1 MRLALYGLTVLALLG
16 GAYGYLTFGSK
27 AFDPVA
33 TAKLDVKAIEKA
45 AVAYCIKSGEFP
57 PNLDALVSAG
67 SLDSSATRDPWK
79 NAYQYDP
86 AGISKRRLPLS
97 DSLMFERSV
106 RCAAGSSILPMWS
119 TNNVSATGD
128 PIAAIRRTMN
138 GSNCGS
144 LALAAS
150 LSARAGSSTAN
161 GSAAYQTISGRL

>member
-86 AGISKRRLPLS
+86 AGKKNKGARPDI
-97 DSLMFERSV
+97 
-106 RCAAGSSILPMWS
+106 W
-119 TNNVSATGD
+119 TVSPSREVIGNWTKNAK
-128 PIAAIRRTMN
+128 
-138 GSNCGS
+138 
-144 LALAAS
+144 
-150 LSARAGSSTAN
+150 
-161 GSAAYQTISGRL
+161 